1 MIGLALLRCVTSW
14 WPRSAAE
21 RLAEVFV
28 SVDAGRDAVLESS
41 FSALGDDSFDLAEAG
56 VDLGDPV
63 LLFPGAVVDDD
74 AVKCASADSA
84 AGVGPTA
91 VPLDPPS
98 GQPNTHAEWRL
109 TAAEMDLLDVK
120 PGDYIGDAVV
130 GEPIERVPPL
140 SPDDLEKASA
150 VIRRVANG
158 WPVFGDESREL
169 LALAERLFAASYPQ
183 IGH

>member
-14 WPRSAAE
+14 WPRSSAE

-63 LLFPGAVVDDD
+63 LMFPGAVVDDD

-98 GQPNTHAEWRL
+98 GQPALRCEWCGCDLKPNGPLRDLIARAIGGDL
-109 TAAEMDLLDVK
+109 TEAAEYLRLYAQTLIPTSAQFHQVN
-120 PGDYIGDAVV
+120 AL
-130 GEPIERVPPL
+130 IEFLTIAARP
-140 SPDDLEKASA
+140 
-150 VIRRVANG
+150 R
-158 WPVFGDESREL
+158 SR
-169 LALAERLFAASYPQ
+169 P
-183 IGH
+183 